1 MHYCQHEINIFN
13 LNNTAILTVLYDQ
26 IKSFYISVLHLCE
39 LTSIRRVYPHL
50 KAVDLL
56 IHSLALPTP
65 VDTGH
70 KLNVHKTFR
79 RCPGRLLNV
88 LCTFSLCPVSTISG
102 EVCFIF
108 TPQWNWETSF
118 KNCGHIYESIQWIK
132 TYYLQSDLCDFYISL
147 FFYDCFFIKLLL
159 LSIWAQ
165 NHLNKSIRSAKSTK
179 WKATWNSRAFTCY
192 EILPTL
198 KFRPLLRKSSLS
210 VVFFVAL

>member
-1 MHYCQHEINIFN
+1 M
-13 LNNTAILTVLYDQ
+13 TVLYDH
-26 IKSFYISVLHLCE
+26 IKSFYISVFYLCK
-39 LTSIRRVYPHL
+39 LTSIRWVYPHL

-65 VDTGH
+65 VDTGR

-79 RCPGRLLNV
+79 RRPGRLLNV
-88 LCTFSLCPVSTISG
+88 FCTFNLCPVSTGTIYAWEISG
-102 EVCFIF
+102 EACFIF
-108 TPQWNWETSF
+108 TQQWNWETSF

-132 TYYLQSDLCDFYISL
+132 TYYLQSDLCDFYTSL
-147 FFYDCFFIKLLL
+147 FFYDYFFIKLL

-165 NHLNKSIRSAKSTK
+165 NHLNKNIRSAKSTK
-179 WKATWNSRAFTCY
+179 WKTTWNSRVFTCY
-192 EILPTL
+192 EILPTP